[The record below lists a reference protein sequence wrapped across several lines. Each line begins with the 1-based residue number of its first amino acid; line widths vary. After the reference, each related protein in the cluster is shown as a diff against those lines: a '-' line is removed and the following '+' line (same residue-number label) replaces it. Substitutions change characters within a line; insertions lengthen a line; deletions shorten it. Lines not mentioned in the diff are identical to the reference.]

1 MLETAVSNW
10 VVNWVEIFP
19 EKRAF
24 EQTPESREDVSYGDF
39 QKGILGRGKA
49 GAKALKLEYSW

>member
-1 MLETAVSNW
+1 MVINVKGKNKSGKGQWGVLETAVSNW

-39 QKGILGRGKA
+39 
-49 GAKALKLEYSW
+49 